1 MGISWFMTA
10 KVVVRSS
17 DDGFTAWY
25 PASAIREGHI
35 DVEKQLYIGFDP
47 TQCLVQDLKV
57 GVNLMW
63 L

>member
-1 MGISWFMTA
+1 MTA